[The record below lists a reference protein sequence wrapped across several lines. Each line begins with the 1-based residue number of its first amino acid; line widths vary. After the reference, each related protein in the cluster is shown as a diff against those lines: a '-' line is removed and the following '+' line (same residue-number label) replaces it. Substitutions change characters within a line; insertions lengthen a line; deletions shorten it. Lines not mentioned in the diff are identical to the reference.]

1 MDKQEWKSFF
11 RFIDGG
17 SVAELQQR
25 KDALAGV
32 LQKVTDP
39 GVRSDI
45 RRMLRLIDE
54 EVLIRCLLYTSP
66 SPRDRTRSR
75 MPSSA

>member
-11 RFIDGG
+11 RFIDEG
-17 SVAELQQR
+17 SVVELQQR

-32 LQKVTDP
+32 LAKVTDP

-54 EVLIRCLLYTSP
+54 EVLTRQNLSSRKP
-66 SPRDRTRSR
+66 ARRSR
-75 MPSSA
+75 SA

>member
-17 SVAELQQR
+17 SEAELQQR
-25 KDALAGV
+25 KNALAGV

-39 GVRSDI
+39 GVRCDI

-54 EVLIRCLLYTSP
+54 DVLIRQSLS
-66 SPRDRTRSR
+66 SRKQARRSKR
-75 MPSSA
+75 A

>member
-11 RFIDGG
+11 RFIDEG
-17 SVAELQQR
+17 SATELQRR
-25 KDALAGV
+25 KDALLGV
-32 LQKVTDP
+32 LSKVTDA

-54 EVLIRCLLYTSP
+54 EVLIRQNLS
-66 SPRDRTRSR
+66 SRRQVRRSK
-75 MPSSA
+75 SA

>member
-1 MDKQEWKSFF
+1 MDKQEWKGFF

-17 SVAELQQR
+17 SEAELQQR
-25 KDALAGV
+25 KDALARV

-54 EVLIRCLLYTSP
+54 EVLIRQNLS
-66 SPRDRTRSR
+66 SRRQVRRSK
-75 MPSSA
+75 SA

>member
-17 SVAELQQR
+17 SEAELQQR
-25 KDALAGV
+25 KDALASV

-54 EVLIRCLLYTSP
+54 EVLIRQNLS
-66 SPRDRTRSR
+66 SRRQVRRSK
-75 MPSSA
+75 SA

>member
-11 RFIDGG
+11 CFIDRG
-17 SVAELQQR
+17 SEAELQQR

-32 LQKVTDP
+32 LLKVTDP
-39 GVRSDI
+39 GVRCDI

-54 EVLIRCLLYTSP
+54 EVLIRQHLS
-66 SPRDRTRSR
+66 SRKQARRSKR
-75 MPSSA
+75 A

>member
-17 SVAELQQR
+17 SEAELQER
-25 KDALAGV
+25 KDALGGV
-32 LQKVTDP
+32 LHKVTDP

-54 EVLIRCLLYTSP
+54 EVLIRQNLS
-66 SPRDRTRSR
+66 SRRQVRRSR
-75 MPSSA
+75 SG

>member
-11 RFIDGG
+11 RFIDEGRDT
-17 SVAELQQR
+17 ELQRR
-25 KDALAGV
+25 KDALLGV
-32 LQKVTDP
+32 LSKVTDA

-54 EVLIRCLLYTSP
+54 EVLIRQNLS
-66 SPRDRTRSR
+66 SRRQVRRSK
-75 MPSSA
+75 SA

>member
-1 MDKQEWKSFF
+1 MDKEGGKSFF
-11 RFIDGG
+11 RFTDEG
-17 SVAELQQR
+17 SEAELQLR
-25 KDALAGV
+25 KDALASV

-54 EVLIRCLLYTSP
+54 EVLIRQNLS
-66 SPRDRTRSR
+66 SRRQVRRSK
-75 MPSSA
+75 SA

>member
-1 MDKQEWKSFF
+1 MDKEEWKGYF
-11 RFIDGG
+11 RFIDEGG
-17 SVAELQQR
+17 EAQLQQR
-25 KDALAGV
+25 KYALAGV

-54 EVLIRCLLYTSP
+54 EVLIRQNLS
-66 SPRDRTRSR
+66 SRRQVRRSK
-75 MPSSA
+75 SA

>member
-11 RFIDGG
+11 RFIEGG
-17 SVAELQQR
+17 SEAELQQR
-25 KDALAGV
+25 KDALASV

-54 EVLIRCLLYTSP
+54 EVLIRQNLS
-66 SPRDRTRSR
+66 SRRQVRRSK
-75 MPSSA
+75 SA

>member
-17 SVAELQQR
+17 SEAELQQR
-25 KDALAGV
+25 KDALASV

-54 EVLIRCLLYTSP
+54 EVLIRENLSSRKQVRRSKSP
-66 SPRDRTRSR
+66 
-75 MPSSA
+75 

>member
-11 RFIDGG
+11 RFIDEG
-17 SVAELQQR
+17 SEAELQLR
-25 KDALAGV
+25 KDALASV

-54 EVLIRCLLYTSP
+54 EVLIRQNLS
-66 SPRDRTRSR
+66 SRRQVRRSK
-75 MPSSA
+75 SA

>member
-11 RFIDGG
+11 RFIDEG

-54 EVLIRCLLYTSP
+54 EVLIRQNLS
-66 SPRDRTRSR
+66 SRRQVRRSQ
-75 MPSSA
+75 SA